1 MLEIGGFE
9 LIERL
14 NVCIGRDLFKHTFHL
29 FEMIDQIVWL
39 YSVPTLQTIRPTRN
53 YTKQS
58 YTSQMSMGPGLSF
71 PGRTARRF
79 RTKLNGVFFILTL
92 IISLPSH
99 VLSYTK
105 YHETYFTPFNQISK
119 RRAHVGLERI
129 IVIKFGFDRNASI
142 KPVFTLGYDINR
154 NAHQT
159 QAWYNSET
167 KRVAPRSQIE

>member
-79 RTKLNGVFFILTL
+79 RTKLNGVFFCFNTNYFSSVSRAILHK
-92 IISLPSH
+92 ISRDIF
-99 VLSYTK
+99 YT
-105 YHETYFTPFNQISK
+105 
-119 RRAHVGLERI
+119 V
-129 IVIKFGFDRNASI
+129 
-142 KPVFTLGYDINR
+142 
-154 NAHQT
+154 
-159 QAWYNSET
+159 
-167 KRVAPRSQIE
+167 